1 MTRPWRRERRRALL
15 ACLLLLVAYF
25 VVPVEPDPDRA
36 RLLVRSTITG
46 VLVASI
52 AWLVTRQ
59 VRRQLRVDESAA
71 GREVP
76 SLLKLA
82 VALVAG
88 ILAFALADFVI
99 ARSLPGQFANL
110 ETRIDAL
117 YFALTTLT
125 TIGYGD
131 VYPHG
136 QLARA
141 AVCAQMVFSIGVIAT
156 GVSIVVRRLVP
167 GTSPP
172 APSALTPAVPPEP
185 GPAGSRPSGPQA
197 GPEDGPQDG
206 PEPGPGGSRPN
217 GPQDGASPGE
227 PGATAAGPRR

>member
-46 VLVASI
+46 VLVAAI

-59 VRRQLRVDESAA
+59 VHRQLRADGTAA
-71 GREVP
+71 AREVP

-88 ILAFALADFVI
+88 VLAFALADFVI
-99 ARSLPGQFANL
+99 ARSSSEQFANL

-131 VYPHG
+131 VHAQG
-136 QLARA
+136 QVARA
-141 AVCAQMVFSIGVIAT
+141 AVCGQMVFSIGVIAT
-156 GVSIVVRRLVP
+156 GVSIVFRRLLP
-167 GTSPP
+167 GAAPP

-185 GPAGSRPSGPQA
+185 GP
-197 GPEDGPQDG
+197 
-206 PEPGPGGSRPN
+206 GGSRPN
-217 GPQDGASPGE
+217 GPQDGAGPGE